1 MSKKNDKQIINDES
15 IVRKNIEIDDAD
27 LDGEKVMMNLDK
39 GKYFS
44 LNEVG
49 SRIWTII
56 STSMSIKGITD
67 ILIKEYDVDY
77 ETCKVEVIK
86 FIKKLY
92 EDDLIEIN

>member
-1 MSKKNDKQIINDES
+1 MNRKNDKQIINDES
-15 IVRKNIEIDDAD
+15 IIRKNIEIDDAD

-56 STSMSIKGITD
+56 SSSISIKGITD

>member
-1 MSKKNDKQIINDES
+1 MNRKNDKQIINDES
-15 IVRKNIEIDDAD
+15 IIRKNIEIDDAD

-44 LNEVG
+44 LNEVE

-77 ETCKVEVIK
+77 ERASTSVDN
-86 FIKKLY
+86 FIKKL
-92 EDDLIEIN
+92 DEIGCISF

>member
-56 STSMSIKGITD
+56 SSSISIKGITD

>member
-1 MSKKNDKQIINDES
+1 MNRKNDKQIINDES
-15 IVRKNIEIDDAD
+15 IIRKNIEIDDAD

>member
-1 MSKKNDKQIINDES
+1 
-15 IVRKNIEIDDAD
+15 
-27 LDGEKVMMNLDK
+27 
-39 GKYFS
+39 
-44 LNEVG
+44 
-49 SRIWTII
+49 
-56 STSMSIKGITD
+56 MSIKGITD